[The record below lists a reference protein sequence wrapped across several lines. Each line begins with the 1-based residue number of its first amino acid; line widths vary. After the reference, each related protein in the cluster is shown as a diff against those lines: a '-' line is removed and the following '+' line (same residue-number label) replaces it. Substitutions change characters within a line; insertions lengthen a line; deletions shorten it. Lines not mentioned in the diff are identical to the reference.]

1 MLTFRMDETN
11 FDQGT
16 RDGLRIAEG
25 PGLKVDFDEF
35 APDGATL
42 GLWHLHDG
50 ACAGEGTGLA
60 DASGN
65 GHDLTNHGAD
75 SIEDGYR
82 FVQAD
87 HDYLTAPFPSQ
98 PSRGTLTL
106 EAWVRDWVQATTA
119 YQYIYE
125 FRHDANNRMFLAA
138 NRNEAAPATSD
149 LVARLY
155 VGGTSVGYL
164 VWQGQAVY
172 DLLGA
177 AGPWHAALAFD
188 AAEGWFRL
196 FVNGVLRAQDTTG
209 IAALP
214 AQDYALNVG
223 AYAGG
228 TIGWLSGVIDEV
240 RLSAAARYASN
251 FTPHRLLASGTFASP
266 TFDADRLQADWT
278 NLDPDATVP
287 PGCEV
292 GWEVRAA
299 DETDG
304 FGDPQALWQAWSGDP
319 ETLPDGQYFQWR
331 ASLSADDDRL
341 ASPAV
346 ASVEAV
352 ASEAGYNLYHAA
364 GDGPDALDYAE
375 PWRRVGP
382 AATEADTEAL
392 AADAVHWFG
401 VRPVDA
407 DGRESPT
414 TQHEAR
420 LELDADGEAVPDRP
434 AAPLALAA
442 DPLPL
447 GQVRL
452 RWRYRIGAGG
462 VVPQVFR
469 VFGDGGTGT
478 FDYDTPLGETPFVPG
493 QAWYT
498 WTGGPL
504 TGVPHQ
510 LAVRAVAA
518 GEVWDETA
526 AVASV
531 TPDAAPPAAV
541 DALTAEVLP

>member
-1 MLTFRMDETN
+1 MRTFRMDETN
-11 FDQGT
+11 FEQGG

-25 PGLKVDFDEF
+25 LGLKVDFDEF
-35 APDGATL
+35 APDGSTL

-65 GHDLTNHGAD
+65 GHDLANHGAE
-75 SIEDGYR
+75 SVEDGYR
-82 FVQAD
+82 FVRAD
-87 HDYLTAPFPSQ
+87 GDYLAASFPSQ
-98 PSRGTLTL
+98 PARATLTL
-106 EAWVRDWVQATTA
+106 EAWVRDWVQASTA
-119 YQYIYE
+119 YQYLYE
-125 FRHDANNRMFLAA
+125 FRHDSDNRLYLAG
-138 NRNEAAPATSD
+138 NRKESDPASSD

-155 VGGTSVGYL
+155 VGGTSLGYL

-172 DLLGA
+172 DLLGSA
-177 AGPWHAALAFD
+177 APWHAALVFD

-196 FVNGVLRAQDTTG
+196 FVNGVLRAEDTAG
-209 IAALP
+209 ISALP
-214 AQDYALNVG
+214 AEDYTLNVG

-240 RLSAAARYASN
+240 RLSSAARYTTD
-251 FTPHRLLASGTFASP
+251 FTPHRLLPAGVFTGP
-266 TFDADRLQADWT
+266 TFDAGRLQADWT
-278 NLDPDATVP
+278 GLDPTATVP
-287 PGCEV
+287 SGCALA
-292 GWEVRAA
+292 WEVRAA

-304 FGDPQALWQAWSGDP
+304 FGSPQALWQPWSGDP
-319 ETLPDGQYFQWR
+319 EALPDGRYFQWR
-331 ASLSADDDRL
+331 VGLSPDGDRL
-341 ASPAV
+341 HAPTIGVVDAT
-346 ASVEAV
+346 

-364 GDGPDALDYAE
+364 GAGPAALDYAE
-375 PWRRVGP
+375 PFARVGP
-382 AATEADTEAL
+382 AVCEADTEAL

-420 LELDADGEAVPDRP
+420 LELDADGLAVPDRP
-434 AAPLALAA
+434 VAPLTLAA

-452 RWRYRIGAGG
+452 RWRYRVGEGG

-469 VFGDGGTGT
+469 IFGDGGTGT
-478 FDYDTPLGETPFVPG
+478 IDYDTPLGETPFVPG

-504 TGVPHQ
+504 AAEPHQ

-518 GEVWDETA
+518 GEVWDATA
-526 AVASV
+526 VVVSVA
-531 TPDAAPPAAV
+531 PDATPPARV
-541 DALTAEVLP
+541 DALAAEVLP